1 MAQANP
7 KTAKLDDDDTVLRL
21 TRTFAAPREAVF
33 RAFTVAEELKRW
45 WGPKGMTCP
54 VAEVD
59 VRPGGRYRVE
69 MLSSEGNTYVLEG
82 EFREVVAPSRL
93 VYTWVWGSGDF
104 AGREML
110 VTLEFDEAA
119 GGTELRLT
127 HELLPDARARELHRQ
142 GWSGCLDSLADM
154 L

>member
-1 MAQANP
+1 MAQAQA
-7 KTAKLDDDDTVLRL
+7 KTVHDDDTVLRL

-54 VAEVD
+54 AAEVD
-59 VRPGGRYRVE
+59 ARPGGRYRVE

-93 VYTWVWGSGDF
+93 VYTWVWAAGDF

-119 GGTELRLT
+119 VGTELRLR
-127 HELLPDARARELHRQ
+127 HELLPDAAARDLHRQ
-142 GWSGCLDSLADM
+142 GWSGCLDCLAEI